1 MTARR
6 NADTVRTTRGG
17 IEDGLARLEGRRR
30 GNYQSHDRETMFRRR
45 VAAPKRHKRARALR
59 RGRDMATLRV
69 AGLPP
74 IEVAAQMADDR
85 KEGPATGRG
94 RAPATAA
101 TRAEIDSFLAKV
113 KGLAPSTASG
123 QRGRLIFALDATMS
137 RQPTWDTACSLQA
150 DMFREAAAIGGLDVQ
165 LVYYRGLGECRASQW
180 VSQAERLGAL
190 MERIDCR
197 GGHTQIGKIIAHAKR
212 ETRTKPV
219 QALVFVG
226 DAMEEKLDDLCHSAG
241 ELGLLG
247 VPAFMFQ
254 EGGDPI
260 TEQAF
265 REIARLSRGAYC
277 RFDPGAAH
285 QLAEL
290 LRAAAAYAAGG
301 MRALADLSSR
311 HGEGALKLLA
321 QMRP

>member
-1 MTARR
+1 MA
-6 NADTVRTTRGG
+6 N
-17 IEDGLARLEGRRR
+17 
-30 GNYQSHDRETMFRRR
+30 DRQ
-45 VAAPKRHKRARALR
+45 
-59 RGRDMATLRV
+59 D
-69 AGLPP
+69 PP
-74 IEVAAQMADDR
+74 STD
-85 KEGPATGRG
+85 RG
-94 RAPATAA
+94 RAPAAPA
-101 TRAEIDSFLAKV
+101 TRAEIDAFLARV
-113 KGLAPSTASG
+113 NELGPASEPG
-123 QRGRLIFALDATMS
+123 RRGRLIFALDATMS
-137 RQPTWDTACSLQA
+137 RQPMWDTACRLQA

-165 LVYYRGLGECRASQW
+165 LVYYRGLGECRASRW
-180 VSQAERLGAL
+180 VSQAERLAAL

-197 GGHTQIGKIIAHAKR
+197 GGHTQIGKVIAHAKR
-212 ETRTKPV
+212 ETQVTKV

-226 DAMEEKLDDLCHSAG
+226 DAMEEKLDDLCHAAG

-254 EGGDPI
+254 EGFDPI

-265 REIARLSRGAYC
+265 REIARLTRGAYC

-301 MRALADLSSR
+301 MRALADLSARRQS
-311 HGEGALKLLA
+311 GATKLLE

>member
-1 MTARR
+1 M
-6 NADTVRTTRGG
+6 
-17 IEDGLARLEGRRR
+17 
-30 GNYQSHDRETMFRRR
+30 
-45 VAAPKRHKRARALR
+45 ARALR
-59 RGRDMATLRV
+59 RKPDMATLWA

-74 IEVAAQMADDR
+74 VEVPAAMTNDR
-85 KEGPATGRG
+85 HNRPPTDHSRTPA
-94 RAPATAA
+94 ATA
-101 TRAEIDSFLAKV
+101 TRAEIDAFLARV
-113 KGLAPSTASG
+113 KGLAPTVESG
-123 QRGRLIFALDATMS
+123 RRGRLIFALDATMS
-137 RQPTWDTACSLQA
+137 RQPMWDTACRLQA

-165 LVYYRGLGECRASQW
+165 LVYYRGLSECRASRW
-180 VSQAERLGAL
+180 VSQADRLAAL

-197 GGHTQIGKIIAHAKR
+197 GGHTQIGKIITHAKR
-212 ETRTKPV
+212 ETQTIKV

-226 DAMEEKLDDLCHSAG
+226 DAMEEKLDDLCHAAG

-254 EGGDPI
+254 EGDDPI

-265 REIARLSRGAYC
+265 REIARLTRGAYC

-301 MRALADLSSR
+301 MRALADLSARRQS
-311 HGEGALKLLA
+311 GATKLLE
-321 QMRP
+321 QMRS